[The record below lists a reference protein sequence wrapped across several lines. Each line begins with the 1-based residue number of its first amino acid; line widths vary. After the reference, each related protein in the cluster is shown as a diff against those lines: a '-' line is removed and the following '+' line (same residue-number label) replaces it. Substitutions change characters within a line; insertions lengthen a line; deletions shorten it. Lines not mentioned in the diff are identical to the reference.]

1 MRHSDTIAELAGAL
15 LKAQSEL
22 GNPTN
27 NTKNAFLGNS
37 YFPLPD
43 LIDHI
48 KPVLSKH
55 GLSIVQLPSSDS
67 NGVGISTTIMH
78 TSGEWMSETVT
89 VPVES
94 RKGNTLAQVAGG
106 TITYLRRY
114 SLSAALNIA
123 SEDDDGNH
131 GQDPK
136 AGHTESNH
144 KSGEYIDYTRM
155 NPEDM
160 KAQDIGVAIGQ
171 ESAGLPGHEEYVESA
186 RQAYK
191 EKDKDTLI
199 AILREVRKNRETK
212 SAQTGQEEIF

>member
-1 MRHSDTIAELAGAL
+1 MRHSESIAELAGSL
-15 LKAQSEL
+15 LKAQNDL

-27 NTKNAFLGNS
+27 NTKNEFLGNS

-55 GLSIVQLPSSDS
+55 GLSIVQLPASDAT
-67 NGVGISTTIMH
+67 GVGITTTILH
-78 TSGEWMSETVT
+78 TSGEWLSETVT

-114 SLSAALNIA
+114 SLSAAMNIA

-136 AGHTESNH
+136 AERGEANQPR
-144 KSGEYIDYTRM
+144 KEYIDYRLM

-160 KAQDIGVAIGQ
+160 KAQDIGAAIGQ
-171 ESAGLPGHEEYVESA
+171 ESAGLPGHDEYVESA